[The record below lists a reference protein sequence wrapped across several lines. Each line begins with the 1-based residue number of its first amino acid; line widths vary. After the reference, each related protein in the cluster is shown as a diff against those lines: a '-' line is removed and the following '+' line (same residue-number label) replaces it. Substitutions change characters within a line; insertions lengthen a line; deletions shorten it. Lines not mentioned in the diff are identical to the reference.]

1 MIQGDDGAL
10 RRENKAEIEPSCRS
24 GAPDLKV
31 LQKNYAACNVN
42 ETAGQNHFTKCE
54 FKTLEKF
61 VGKKFL
67 PCNASLVFVGSLGE
81 EQRIT

>member
-1 MIQGDDGAL
+1 MIQGDEGAL
-10 RRENKAEIEPSCRS
+10 RRENKSEIELSCRS
-24 GAPDLKV
+24 GAPDPKV

-42 ETAGQNHFTKCE
+42 ETAGQNHFTKWE

-67 PCNASLVFVGSLGE
+67 PCNASLAFVGSLGE
-81 EQRIT
+81 EQRIA